1 MVILDTNVLSELMR
15 RSVDP
20 AVLAWIDGVVTDS
33 IWVTSVTVFEIRLGL
48 EMMPVGR
55 RRRELEKEFSTVMED
70 DLDGRVLPFDSVAAH
85 TAASIAA
92 VKRRG
97 GRPIEMRDVQ
107 IAGIAVAR
115 KGTLATRNTRHFEG
129 VGLSLVDPWKA

>member
-55 RRRELEKEFSTVMED
+55 RRELEKEFSTVMED

-85 TAASIAA
+85 AAASIAA

-97 GRPIEMRDVQ
+97 GRPIEIRDVQ